1 MTFQAIIYRDIKFAS
16 DGGGRVTLEFPAS
29 EEAEA
34 VKLLCL
40 RGQLL
45 HVTLVEAMKDD
56 T

>member
-29 EEAEA
+29 EESEA

-40 RGQLL
+40 RSQVVR
-45 HVTLVEAMKDD
+45 VTIDAVPGD